1 MKIDEEKVR
10 KNRSIVCH
18 YTSLDALV
26 KILHKDYICFWGTRY
41 DSMNDP
47 TDSIYGKDVVLPLV
61 RDAINNA
68 GLDDYEKDE
77 LESYPYVVS
86 FSENYDDFI
95 MWRMYKADVALVFN
109 RDKIA
114 EYVIADKSESF
125 VYFENCEYSDNE
137 DELCRMFCEKMNVLN
152 NGQGLM
158 LAAHHSF
165 VFFKRKEFEN
175 EKEVRLVKF
184 DHEGFYVDGIN
195 SDKPLFVENEIPD
208 NIGVR
213 AIRNND
219 LILYKEFHLP
229 KVALTGIIV
238 NCKNDSHYERLK
250 SHIRLWLNNQGYE
263 QSINIEKSVSGNFI
277 NF

>member
-1 MKIDEEKVR
+1 MKIDEEKVI
-10 KNRSIVCH
+10 KNRLIVCH

-47 TDSIYGKDVVLPLV
+47 NDRIYCKEVVLPLV
-61 RDAINNA
+61 RVAVNNA

-77 LESYPYVVS
+77 SESYPYVVS

-95 MWRMYKADVALVFN
+95 MWRMYKADVALVFDRN
-109 RDKIA
+109 IIA
-114 EYVIADKSESF
+114 EHVSADKSKSYI
-125 VYFENCEYSDNE
+125 YFEDCEYPDNE
-137 DELCRMFCEKMNVLN
+137 EELLGKFCEKMKVLN
-152 NGQGLM
+152 KGQGSM
-158 LAAHHSF
+158 LAAHHAV

-175 EKEVRLVKF
+175 EKEVRLVSF
-184 DHEGFYVDGIN
+184 DHEGVYFHGIN
-195 SDKPLFVENEIPD
+195 NGELEYIEEEIPN
-208 NIGVR
+208 NIGVKT
-213 AIRNND
+213 IQNKD
-219 LILYKEFHLP
+219 LVLFKEFHLP